1 MSGIREAEK
10 EIIKTVE
17 QLGMLPLLT
26 ASNILRKESN
36 GDIVYLNPGMESTL
50 ADIRSEPDETDAVTV
65 DELLEFHSDLLC
77 SSAETSE
84 ECYSIDLSDIAA
96 SSAQLAKTNVNDE
109 EVDDDHPKHCHFFH
123 EGRCKYIEP
132 N

>member
-50 ADIRSEPDETDAVTV
+50 ADIRFEPDETDAVTV
-65 DELLEFHSDLLC
+65 DELLEFHSDFYVQVRKQAKNATLLPFP
-77 SSAETSE
+77 T
-84 ECYSIDLSDIAA
+84 L
-96 SSAQLAKTNVNDE
+96 Q
-109 EVDDDHPKHCHFFH
+109 HCLLNLRKRR
-123 EGRCKYIEP
+123 GSG
-132 N
+132 